1 MQNISEHLLIEHL
14 ADDSFLGLSV
24 LSSFSEN
31 LFYRAPLENC
41 SFHAQVAEFQ
51 PADILKI
58 YFIGA
63 FEAFYKTFEH
73 SFEVDH
79 SLKIPK
85 NYMKELIH
93 MKLRDANLQVYEKSS
108 FTHLPSC
115 ILLSLHLHFLHFSCN
130 RKITKTAFFLLSL
143 CVLIY
148 TFS

>member
-24 LSSFSEN
+24 LRSFSEN
-31 LFYRAPLENC
+31 LFSRAPLENC
-41 SFHAQVAEFQ
+41 SFHEQVAEFQ

-93 MKLRDANLQVYEKSS
+93 MKLRDANLQVYEKS
-108 FTHLPSC
+108 
-115 ILLSLHLHFLHFSCN
+115 
-130 RKITKTAFFLLSL
+130 
-143 CVLIY
+143 
-148 TFS
+148 